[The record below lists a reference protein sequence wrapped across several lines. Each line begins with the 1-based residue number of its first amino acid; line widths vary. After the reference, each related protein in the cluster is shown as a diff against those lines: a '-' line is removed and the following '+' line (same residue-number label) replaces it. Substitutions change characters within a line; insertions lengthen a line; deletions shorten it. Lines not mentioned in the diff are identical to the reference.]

1 MHERMNFAGR
11 DQKADIAII
20 GAGAIGLAIAYAI
33 RTMDSNSR
41 VVVIERDPS
50 YALASTPR
58 ASGGVRRLFA
68 VPENIELSNY
78 SIPVFQN
85 FHHTMAVDGEEAE
98 IGFKKNG
105 YLFIV
110 PPPDVRTLARNFERQ
125 AKHGVNVEWLEPE
138 KLKARF
144 PSMRVDDLGAAVQS
158 HDDGWL
164 DPYAVLMA
172 YRRKVKSL
180 DVQLID
186 DEVVAIEIEDG
197 LVRLIELKS
206 GAELKAEYIVNAAGA
221 WASQIC
227 AMIGMDLPITPLRRY
242 EHFFECE
249 ERIEPLPYLK
259 DVNRLAFRPEGKG
272 YTGGVPTLLEPRGY
286 NFEVD
291 HHYFDEVVWPALAAR
306 FPQFEKTKCKSTMPG
321 LYDQNDF
328 DGNPIIGPWD
338 GNCENFYIAAGFSGH
353 GLMHAPAC
361 GTSIAEH
368 ILKGRF
374 ETIDLR
380 RLGWSRIPGGK
391 PLPEDGII

>member
-1 MHERMNFAGR
+1 MQNRTNFAGTDR
-11 DQKADIAII
+11 KVDVAII
-20 GAGAIGLAIAYAI
+20 GGGAIGLAIAYSM
-33 RTMDSNSR
+33 RTMEPNSR

-68 VPENIELSNY
+68 LPENIELSNH
-78 SIPVFQN
+78 SIPVYQN
-85 FHHTMAVDGEEAE
+85 FHRVMAVNGEEAE

-110 PPPDVRTLARNFERQ
+110 PPKDVPTLARNFERQ
-125 AKHGVNVEWLEPE
+125 GQHGVNVEWLEPN
-138 KLKARF
+138 KLKERF
-144 PSMRVDDLGAAVQS
+144 PSMLVDDLGAAVQS

-172 YRRKVKSL
+172 YRKKVKSL
-180 DVQLID
+180 EVELID
-186 DEVVAIEIEDG
+186 DEVIAIQREGG
-197 LVRLIELKS
+197 LVRAIDLKS
-206 GAELKAEYIVNAAGA
+206 GAKLKADHIVNAAGA

-227 AMIGMDLPITPLRRY
+227 AMVGMGVPITPLRRY

-259 DVNRLAFRPEGKG
+259 DVNRLAFRPEGAG

-291 HHYFDEVVWPALAAR
+291 HNYFDDVVWPALAHR
-306 FPQFEKTKCKSTMPG
+306 FPQFEKTKCKTTMPG

-338 GNCENFYIAAGFSGH
+338 GECENFYIAAGFSGH

-361 GTSIAEH
+361 GVSIAER

-374 ETIDLR
+374 ETIDLG
-380 RLGWSRIPGGK
+380 RLGWSRIPEGK
-391 PLPEDGII
+391 PVPEQGII